1 MKRISRKDAIY
12 TVGIVLLAATL
23 ACNLSTPRGPVE
35 PTSEAAQIVPTATG
49 PQSAETSISGENDAT
64 SIPDVQS
71 SPTSSSPSDGSS
83 TESEGSGNGSS
94 PGVAGGDTVVSPTG
108 DIFTSVSIKDGN
120 TSFEGNI
127 AFPGINTSDDI
138 DVKPVGFASAE
149 DTGSLV
155 FTLECNGRG
164 KAKVNYKGGAVR
176 SGSPGCGETWTVF
189 VINGS
194 PDSQIKLHLDA
205 TGNVD
210 WKMTVTG
217 GK

>member
-12 TVGIVLLAATL
+12 LFVIVLLAVTL

-35 PTSEAAQIVPTATG
+35 STSEAAQIVPT
-49 PQSAETSISGENDAT
+49 TSVKASIPENNNAT
-64 SIPDVQS
+64 SALDEQV
-71 SPTSSSPSDGSS
+71 SPTLPSSNDGSS
-83 TESEGSGNGSS
+83 SATESSGNGSS
-94 PGVAGGDTVVSPTG
+94 SGVAGGDTVVSPTG

-127 AFPGINTSDDI
+127 AFPGNNTSDDI

-149 DTGSLV
+149 DIGSLV